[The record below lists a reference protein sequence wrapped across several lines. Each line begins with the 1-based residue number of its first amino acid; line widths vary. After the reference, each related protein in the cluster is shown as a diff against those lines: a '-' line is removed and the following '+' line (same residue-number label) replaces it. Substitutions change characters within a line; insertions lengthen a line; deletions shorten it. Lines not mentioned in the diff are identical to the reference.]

1 MRSGSVSKRPTL
13 GRLTAATD
21 GSASPGEGTPWQTPA
36 AFLGKYRRQVGQ
48 ESREEKLLPA
58 QAEDTKWPTPRAIS
72 GGAESAESAER
83 KKALGRTEA
92 GGGDLQ
98 AAAQN
103 WPTPNVPNGGR
114 ISADSV
120 GPTGMTPDGRKR
132 QVSIETAVANWPTPK
147 ARDYRD
153 GAGESAAGRESPD
166 PNCVAERFPSGPLDL
181 TRWADGPS
189 CFLAD
194 PIWLPQS
201 PTSPE
206 TSGRGVS
213 SLQRNW
219 PTPYGMCGSGEGQKY
234 GSGGEFAKAI
244 ISWPTPAAT
253 DSMGARNL
261 TCKRPEGTKH
271 HNGITLTDT
280 IQPTKEQS
288 SATKARLNPRFVE
301 WLMGAPIGWTDFGP
315 VEMGSWRRRALS
327 LCASYST
334 GLGLSFPYEMEADVA
349 IKHHPDPAVQAVID
363 STRGHVVFDPLYM
376 LPEKTAAAAYETL
389 RATLGWAKRTS
400 GRDIPQHLIDFMCWV
415 RDHFGPDEARAAA
428 MEKHR
433 GKDSAMVGPDEM
445 VIRTKSWVED
455 DATPGTDGHVGLGD
469 ALGKLGIDRTK
480 KPLLVED
487 QGDCKRAV
495 YGLEVIAGALGQSE
509 IRIVHR

>member
-1 MRSGSVSKRPTL
+1 MSC
-13 GRLTAATD
+13 ATQIYL
-21 GSASPGEGTPWQTPA
+21 SEQAEMWQTPA

-132 QVSIETAVANWPTPK
+132 QVSIETAVANWPTPIAGDAHLSSSKEASDRRLAEGKKTLSRVVEGASWPTPK

-166 PNCVAERFPSGPLDL
+166 LNCVAERFPSGPLDL

-206 TSGRGVS
+206 TSGRGAS
-213 SLQRNW
+213 SLQ
-219 PTPYGMCGSGEGQKY
+219 
-234 GSGGEFAKAI
+234 A
-244 ISWPTPAAT
+244 WPTPAAT

-327 LCASYST
+327 LCASYSI
-334 GLGLSFPYEMEADVA
+334 GLGLSFPYEMETDVA

-455 DATPGTDGHVGLGD
+455 DATPGTEGHVGLGD

>member
-13 GRLTAATD
+13 GRLTAAID
-21 GSASPGEGTPWQTPA
+21 GSVSPGGGTPWQTPA

-72 GGAESAESAER
+72 GGAESAER
-83 KKALGRTEA
+83 KRALGRTEA

-103 WPTPNVPNGGR
+103 WPTPTTSDQNTMGSSPERRDPSKKRGGEVQLSNVALSRSWPTPCGQDGPNGGPSR
-114 ISADSV
+114 GLDRLPA
-120 GPTGMTPDGRKR
+120 R
-132 QVSIETAVANWPTPK
+132 AVAWPTPK

-166 PNCVAERFPSGPLDL
+166 LNCVEERFPSGPLDL
-181 TRWADGPS
+181 TRWVDGPS

-206 TSGRGVS
+206 T
-213 SLQRNW
+213 
-219 PTPYGMCGSGEGQKY
+219 T
-234 GSGGEFAKAI
+234 
-244 ISWPTPAAT
+244 
-253 DSMGARNL
+253 
-261 TCKRPEGTKH
+261 
-271 HNGITLTDT
+271 
-280 IQPTKEQS
+280 QPTKV
-288 SATKARLNPRFVE
+288 RLNPRFVE

-327 LCASYST
+327 LCASYSI
-334 GLGLSFPYEMEADVA
+334 GLGLSFPYEMETDVT

-363 STRGHVVFDPLYM
+363 ATRGHVVFDPLYM
-376 LPEKTAAAAYETL
+376 IPEKTAAAAYETL

-428 MEKHR
+428 IEKHR

-455 DATPGTDGHVGLGD
+455 DATPGTEGHVGLGE

-487 QGDCKRAV
+487 QGDCVRAA
-495 YGLEVIAGALGQSE
+495 YALEVIRGVQGASE
-509 IRIVHR
+509 IWIVHR